1 MKHLL
6 TILLL
11 SLAVASTAVAQTAK
25 EVLDKTAQRLEQ
37 SKGAKARFE
46 LTNFEGD
53 AENGR
58 TEGAIEM
65 DGSRFHLSTPD
76 MQTWFDGTTQ
86 WSMFEGSGEVNIQVP
101 TEEELARMNP
111 YAFIALYR
119 SGFRMKMKKEVA
131 LRGTMTYEVT
141 LTSKDSKSEL
151 QTIIVNIDRQTFD
164 PLCIRMK
171 SKTNWVRLSI
181 RDLSLG
187 HSFSPKDFTFPYA
200 KYPNVEV
207 IDLR

>member
-1 MKHLL
+1 M
-6 TILLL
+6 
-11 SLAVASTAVAQTAK
+11 
-25 EVLDKTAQRLEQ
+25 LDKTAQRLEQ

-53 AENGR
+53 TENGR
-58 TEGAIEM
+58 TEGSIEM

-181 RDLSLG
+181 RNLSLG
-187 HSFSPKDFTFPYA
+187 HSFSPKDFAFPYA